1 MPGSAAKV
9 FITERQQQVLQEL
22 VSGRTTPVRLMQRA
36 TIVLQAFARVDNAD
50 IAGAIGLGPDAVGLW
65 RRRWA
70 KVWPRLT
77 VFECAENQA
86 DLQRAIAS
94 VLDDKPRSGNP
105 GRFTPEQITRI
116 LALACEPPENS
127 GRPITHWTNAELAAE
142 AIKQG
147 IVPSIS
153 ASQVGRYLRE
163 AELQPHRSRYWLNT
177 KEKDPAQFQAKVEE
191 VCDCYLEAPRL
202 YAEENTHTVCTDEMT
217 GIQALERI
225 APTLPM
231 GMGKTEC
238 REFEYERH
246 GTLTLIGNFHV
257 VTGELLAPSLG
268 PTRTEADF
276 VAHVAQTVSTDPEA
290 SWVFVADNLNI
301 HASEGLVQWVTQFC
315 SLEQDLGKKRQGG
328 SAEVAKNAAR
338 VPVGQGPSSS
348 LRILAQA
355 YVLAQPN

>member
-9 FITERQQQVLQEL
+9 VITERQQEILQDL
-22 VSGRTTPVRLMQRA
+22 VNSRTTPLRLVQRA
-36 TIVLQAFARVDNAD
+36 TIVVQAFAGVDNGV
-50 IAGAIGLGPDAVGLW
+50 IAQRIGLGPDAVGLW

-77 VFECAENQA
+77 VFECMENQA
-86 DLQRAIAS
+86 DLRRAIAA
-94 VLDDKPRSGNP
+94 VLGDKPRSGHP
-105 GRFTPEQITRI
+105 GKFTPEQITRI
-116 LALACEPPENS
+116 LALACEPPEKS
-127 GRPITHWTNAELAAE
+127 GRPITHWTNAELADE

-153 ASQVGRYLRE
+153 AAQVGRYLRE

-191 VCDCYLEAPRL
+191 VCDSYLEAPRL

-225 APTLPM
+225 APTLPLRQ
-231 GMGKTEC
+231 GQTEC
-238 REFEYERH
+238 REFEYARH

-268 PTRTEADF
+268 PTRTETDF
-276 VAHVAQTVSTDPEA
+276 VQHVAQTVATDPGA
-290 SWVFVADNLNI
+290 AWVFVVDNLNI
-301 HASEGLVQWVTQFC
+301 HASEGLVRWVSQSC
-315 SLEQDLGKKRQGG
+315 SLEQDLGKKRQ
-328 SAEVAKNAAR
+328 SRRAEVASNAAR
-338 VPVGQGPSSS
+338 VSVAQGPSHS
-348 LRILAQA
+348 LRVLAQA
-355 YVLAQPN
+355 HVMAQPD